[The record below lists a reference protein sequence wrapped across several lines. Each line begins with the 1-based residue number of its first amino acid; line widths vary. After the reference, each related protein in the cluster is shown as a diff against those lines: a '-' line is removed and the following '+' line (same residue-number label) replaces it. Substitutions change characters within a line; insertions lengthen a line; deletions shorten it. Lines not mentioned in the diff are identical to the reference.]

1 MGVLD
6 GVRVVEMG
14 LWIAGPAAGGL
25 LADWGAEVIKVEA
38 PSGDPMRGL
47 FGALSGSKE
56 QRSPGFDFLNRGK
69 RSVALDVNRPEG
81 RELVERILDS
91 ADVFITNMRPAFLE
105 RIGFDHQ
112 RLLARHPRLVYAS
125 LTGYGLEGP
134 DRDAPGYDMAAFGAR
149 AGVSDRSTPAGEP
162 PVMLAMGIGD
172 MVTGLTTVSAVLA
185 ALLQR
190 ERTGRGQLVATSL
203 LRSGAY
209 CIGSELATRLS
220 LGRLAAPQRRTAAQN
235 PLLNSYQ
242 AGDGK
247 WFWLIGAEADRHW
260 PRLLAAVD
268 DPRLADEAYATARD
282 RRRAAESLIAI
293 LDEIFARHSREEWGR
308 RFEEHDVWWAPVNSA
323 EDVLSDRQA
332 HAAGVFVEVPSSQPG
347 EGGVVTSIATPA
359 DFEAGKAPL
368 AGPPPTG
375 RDTVA
380 VLRDLGVDET
390 ELRRLQE
397 AGIVYSPETLSPAS
411 LP

>member
-1 MGVLD
+1 MSLLD

-14 LWIAGPAAGGL
+14 MWIAGPAAGGL
-25 LADWGAEVIKVEA
+25 LADWGAEVIKIES

-56 QRSPGFDFLNRGK
+56 ERSPGFDLLNRGK
-69 RSVALDVNRPEG
+69 RSVAVDLKTDEG
-81 RELVERILDS
+81 RSLVERIIAG
-91 ADVFITNMRPAFLE
+91 ADVFVTNMRPAFLE
-105 RIGFDHQ
+105 RIGLDHA
-112 RLLARHPRLVYAS
+112 RLLDRYPRLVYAS

-172 MVTGLTTVSAVLA
+172 MVTGMTTVSAILA

-220 LGRLAAPQRRTAAQN
+220 LGKLAPPQRRTSAQN

-260 PRLLAAVD
+260 PGLVAALD
-268 DPRLADEAYATARD
+268 DPRLGDEEFATARG
-282 RRRAAESLIAI
+282 RRRAAEALIAI
-293 LDEIFARHSREEWGR
+293 LDEIFARRPRDDWAR

-332 HAAGVFVEVPSSQPG
+332 HAAGVFVDVPSADPG
-347 EGGVVTSIATPA
+347 SGGVVTSIATPA
-359 DFEAGKAPL
+359 DFETDTGPF
-368 AGPPPTG
+368 AGPPATG

-380 VLRDLGVDET
+380 VLSELGLDEG
-390 ELRRLQE
+390 EVRRLHDE
-397 AGIVYSPETLSPAS
+397 GIVHSPEPLSAARS
-411 LP
+411 